1 MRQQRVS
8 DPYHIYF
15 EENRLWENI
24 TWFGV
29 PMWKLP
35 NDIIIIQEIIFETK
49 PEAIIETGTGYGG
62 SALFYASILKLIG
75 RGKVLT
81 VDVRDDFKKYKDLN
95 LVDYVLPFIGSS
107 TDASIVRRIKE
118 LTDGRST
125 MVILDSFHSERHVFD
140 ELILYANL
148 VSVGNYLIVEDT
160 HMNGN
165 PVPWEYD
172 EGPMGA
178 VKKFLK
184 NDKRFEIDKSREK
197 LIMTF
202 NPNGFLKRIS

>member
-1 MRQQRVS
+1 
-8 DPYHIYF
+8 
-15 EENRLWENI
+15 
-24 TWFGV
+24 
-29 PMWKLP
+29 MWKLP